1 MNYKRAEEWIPQE
14 LLIKLQEYVD
24 GEYLYIPRKSN
35 HHKTWGEKNGYKKK
49 LTERNKEIA
58 ARRYSGET
66 VEQLAKIYFLSEKSI
81 YRILS
86 EQEEKN

>member
-35 HHKTWGEKNGYKKK
+35 HHKTWEKRTDIK
-49 LTERNKEIA
+49 R
-58 ARRYSGET
+58 S
-66 VEQLAKIYFLSEKSI
+66 
-81 YRILS
+81 
-86 EQEEKN
+86 